1 LSRTARIIAVAAA
14 VALALP
20 TSANAAP
27 HDSTDRFQKAPSTG
41 KIGTSFTPQV
51 MNSAKSVD
59 VIVELNGDP
68 VSVVQARTPRPLSS
82 TERAAIRGALKS
94 DQSRLGSR
102 ISAKGGHVMATMQSA
117 INAMRVRISTR
128 QLNAIAQLPGVKA
141 VHAVPRHTVDNA
153 ASVPF
158 LGLPAVWNST
168 SLTGTGVKVAIID
181 TGIDYTHADF
191 GGPGTTA
198 AYDTAHAAEGS
209 APDPAL
215 VGPGAPRI
223 KGGYDF
229 VGDAY
234 NADDASPVI
243 APDTN
248 PLDCNGHGTHVAG
261 TAGGSGV
268 LSDGTTYTGPYNA
281 ATATQDFKVG
291 PGGAPTAD
299 LFALR
304 VFGCEGSTDVTTEA
318 IDWAVLH
325 QMDVVNMSL
334 GSSFGQ
340 ADDADAIAATN
351 AVGAGVV
358 VVVSAGNSGPN
369 PYLVG
374 APASAHGVVAVA
386 AVDTNVSFP
395 GADLQFD
402 GGSVQAINANGV
414 NLPAGPYQVV
424 VVPDNPATE
433 DVDESFG
440 CSEAAFTNAGIAAGD
455 PLQIAVVKRGSC
467 ARVAKAI
474 FGQEAGAA
482 AVLMINESDGYPPF
496 EGRIGKNPDD
506 GTSYAVTIPFLGV
519 PSGTSVPEGQSVTLS
534 SSSLQNPD
542 YLSPAS
548 FTSGGPRSGDS
559 GIAPSVSAPGVS
571 ITSAGSGTGNESET
585 LSGTSMAAPH
595 VTGVAALAVQ
605 AHPTWSA
612 AEISSVLVSTA
623 DPTRVNP
630 SGLVLGGT
638 GLVNAAKAVSTT
650 VIATGDGYT
659 TQSGH
664 KHEATLSFGLT
675 EPNSTYSGS
684 RTVTLTNRGSKAVTY
699 KVKVQKAPG
708 SLSATVSLSRTKVT
722 VKAHK
727 TARVTVKIT
736 LTASKIGS
744 SLATD
749 QDPWR
754 FRAVSGRI
762 LLTATGSTL
771 RMPYL
776 LVGRAQAKV
785 AAKVITPNP
794 WLYGPTPSVLTSA
807 TVKLTNPKGAIS
819 ADADVY
825 AWGLSDPA
833 DVAKEV
839 RNRGFDLRAAGVQSL
854 DTSDGKLLVFAV
866 NNHTKESNAAA
877 NEFDVAIDTNA
888 DGDADYIVFSADSGT
903 VKAGAADG
911 RAEVFIYN
919 TLTKE
924 LSSSG
929 YFAAAPTDSSTVLLP
944 VEAGALKLTEGAG
957 DFTYTVSSYSLQGP
971 WSDDMTGTA
980 KYNPFAPAIGNAYLP
995 VPRNAT
1001 RYVTVTVDPTAQAA
1015 QRPRGLMIV
1024 VFDNK
1029 SGSAEALLLGA

>member
-1 LSRTARIIAVAAA
+1 MSRYANILVAAA
-14 VALALP
+14 LVAVAIP
-20 TSANAAP
+20 TGAEATPIDSAG
-27 HDSTDRFQKAPSTG
+27 RFQKAPAG
-41 KIGTSFTPQV
+41 KIGTTFTPRTV
-51 MNSAKSVD
+51 TSAKPVD
-59 VIVELNGDP
+59 VIVELSGDP
-68 VSVVQARTPRPLSS
+68 VSVVQARTQRQLSS

-94 DQSRLGSR
+94 AQGRVASS
-102 ISAKGGHVMATMQSA
+102 ISAKGGHVLTTMQSA
-117 INAMRVRISTR
+117 INGMRVRISSK
-128 QLNAIAQLPGVKA
+128 QLNAISQLPGVKA

-153 ASVPF
+153 TSVPF
-158 LGLPAVWNST
+158 LGVPAVWNN
-168 SLTGTGVKVAIID
+168 TGRTGAGVKVAVID

-191 GGPGTTA
+191 GGPGTVE
-198 AYDTAHAAEGS
+198 AYTEAHANEATD
-209 APDPAL
+209 PDPDW
-215 VGPGAPRI
+215 VGPEAPRV

-234 NADDASPVI
+234 NADDATPVI
-243 APDTN
+243 KPDNN

-261 TAGGSGV
+261 TAAGSGV
-268 LSDGTTYTGPYNA
+268 LSDGTTYPGPYNSATPA
-281 ATATQDFKVG
+281 ASFKVG
-291 PGGAPTAD
+291 PGVAPQAD
-299 LFALR
+299 LYALR

-386 AVDTNVSFP
+386 AVDTNASFP

-402 GGSVQAINANGV
+402 GGTAHTINANGG
-414 NLPAGPYQVV
+414 NLPAGPYQIVALV
-424 VVPDNPATE
+424 DNPATP
-433 DVDESFG
+433 DVNESFG
-440 CSEAAFTNAGIAAGD
+440 CSVSDFTDVGIAAGD
-455 PLQIAVVKRGSC
+455 PLQIAVVNRGSC

-474 FGQEAGAA
+474 FGQQAGAD
-482 AVLMINESDGYPPF
+482 AVLMVNSSSDFPPY
-496 EGRIGKNPDD
+496 EGRIGRNPDD
-506 GTSYAVTIPFLGV
+506 GVAYDVTIPFLGV
-519 PSGTSVPEGQSVTLS
+519 PSGTSVPDGASATLS
-534 SSSLQNPD
+534 SSTLQNPGFKS
-542 YLSPAS
+542 LAPFS
-548 FTSGGPRSGDS
+548 SGGPRSGDS
-559 GIAPSVSAPGVS
+559 GLAPSVSAPGVS
-571 ITSAGSGTGNESET
+571 ITSASSGSGSEPET

-595 VTGVAALAVQ
+595 VAGVAALAVQ

-612 AEISSVLVSTA
+612 ADVSSVLISTA
-623 DPTRVNP
+623 DPTKVN
-630 SGLVLGGT
+630 SSALALGGT
-638 GLVNAAKAVSTT
+638 GLVNAAKAVATK
-650 VIATGDGYT
+650 VIATGDSYT
-659 TQSGH
+659 TKSGH

-675 EPNSTYSGS
+675 EPSSSYSGS
-684 RTVTLTNRGSKAVTY
+684 RTITLTNKGSKSVTY
-699 KVKVQKAPG
+699 KVKVQKASG
-708 SLSATVSLSRTKVT
+708 SVSATVSVSRTKVK

-727 TARVTVKIT
+727 TAHVTVKIK

-744 SLATD
+744 SMATD

-762 LLTATGSTL
+762 QLTATGSTL
-771 RMPYL
+771 RLPYL

-785 AAKVITPNP
+785 AARLTTPNP

-854 DTSDGKLLVFAV
+854 DSSDGKLLVFAV

-877 NEFDVAIDTNA
+877 NEFDVNIDTNA
-888 DGDADYIVFSADSGT
+888 DGDADYTVFSADSGA
-903 VKAGAADG
+903 VRAGAPDG

-919 TLTKE
+919 TLTKGI
-924 LSSSG
+924 SSSG
-929 YFAAAPTDSSTVLLP
+929 YFASAPTDSSTVLLP
-944 VEAGALKLTEGAG
+944 VEAGALGLTEVAG
-957 DFTYTVSSYSLQGP
+957 DFAYTVSSYSQQGP
-971 WSDDMTGTA
+971 WSDEMTGTA
-980 KYNPFAPAIGNAYLP
+980 KYNPFTPAIGNAYLP

-1001 RYVTVTVDPTAQAA
+1001 RYVTVTIDPTAQAV
-1015 QRPRGLMIV
+1015 QRPRGLMVV

-1029 SGSAEALLLGA
+1029 SGSSEAILLGA